1 MHWLARLYNRR
12 MSKLTYKVLKAQ
24 HRRDRDEWPET
35 TRLRIHRALSWLRRA
50 EQCEDDDGAFVFLWV
65 AFNAAYGSEIKI
77 NDSNKQT
84 DLFTVLI
91 DKLVNFDEDKQ
102 LECACIEF
110 ESAISKLLGS
120 QYTHAE
126 YWKSKRGKM
135 THQQWK
141 DKFDDAN
148 RSANVAS
155 NKNDMK
161 TKELLREVMER
172 IYTLRNQIV
181 HGGATWNSSSNR
193 DTVLPCTTIMRKLMP
208 LIIKIIM
215 DNPNCNW
222 GELAFAES

>member
-1 MHWLARLYNRR
+1 

-102 LECACIEF
+102 LERACIEF

-120 QYTHAE
+120 RYTHAE

-135 THQQWK
+135 THQQWR
-141 DKFDDAN
+141 DKFNDAN

-161 TKELLREVMER
+161 TKELLREVIER

-215 DNPNCNW
+215 DNPNGNW